1 MRKNIALI
9 ITLLFIVVSSFGQT
23 TLSTSRCKYIPTFD
37 DRQKIKIGDYEFGRL
52 YDAIDYSEKR
62 CYGKISYIY
71 DYNQR
76 EYGASEEINAL
87 ISHIERNKE
96 YYEEKY
102 KCKIENVYQWRN
114 SGNACLLLVVTYP
127 DWEEEHNRQQK
138 ELENTKN
145 LERERRLESINW

>member
-1 MRKNIALI
+1 MRKTITLI

-23 TLSTSRCKYIPTFD
+23 TLSTSRCKYLPTYD
-37 DRQKIKIGDYEFGRL
+37 EIQKIKIGDYEFGRRFEVT
-52 YDAIDYSEKR
+52 DYIEKR
-62 CYGKISYIY
+62 CYGKISYVYTY
-71 DYNQR
+71 DER

-102 KCKIENVYQWRN
+102 KCEIENVSIGRDFV
-114 SGNACLLLVVTYP
+114 GHCLLLVVIYP

-138 ELENTKN
+138 ELANTKN
-145 LERERRLESINW
+145 LEREKRLESINW